1 MLHYPAPILLLAAL
15 ALGAGGTAVGQTD
28 AGVSTAPVQ
37 QAGPVE
43 RPEYGGI
50 VSGQT
55 ITNLGNFFHA
65 KFSEAWSTQA
75 NNDRYVLLVRER
87 QSPRGGT
94 EMQVISGDQVV
105 FRSFLPRTYPATA
118 ALAEASAETVTQNLV
133 QASLQDILFNDP
145 DMSSSGY

>member
-1 MLHYPAPILLLAAL
+1 MATSPPPA
-15 ALGAGGTAVGQTD
+15 
-28 AGVSTAPVQ
+28 
-37 QAGPVE
+37 AGPAE

-55 ITNLGNFFHA
+55 ITNLGNYFHA

-105 FRSFLPRTYPATA
+105 FRGFLPRTYPATA
-118 ALAEASAETVTQNLV
+118 ALAEASAESVTQNLV
-133 QASLQDILFNDP
+133 QASLQETLFDDP
-145 DMSSSGY
+145 DMSRSGN